1 LAGGSEA
8 FDVKGFT
15 VGYTFASLRLRNYRL
30 LWLAQLGT
38 SMGQWMD
45 QMTRGWLMY
54 QITGSALQLG
64 LATALR
70 GLPLLF
76 FGILAGAV
84 ADRSNRKSQLIMAQ
98 VINAFLNVILATLV
112 LLHRVQPW
120 HVYVTGFLAGTVQA
134 FQQPA
139 RQTLISD
146 IVGAR
151 HLMNALA
158 LNAMALNVARALGP
172 AAAGLLIAFIGA
184 HGSYYTQAAMFVLAT
199 LWTMQMA
206 MPERSPESAAVRRE
220 PFMRSIVA
228 GLAFVVQDRDI
239 RTLMILAHGPLTLG
253 MPYMSLMPIF
263 AKDVLHGG
271 AQLQGFLLTTI
282 GIGSVLGSLAVASM
296 QRRYSYGYSVVIGA
310 LAFGVTL
317 FGFASAH
324 DILLSALCAF
334 GVGVCV
340 VAYQTQNQT
349 LLQLLAPREMRGRV
363 MSIFLLNRGLVPLGT
378 FIGGVLAEHLG
389 GPLALQIMSL
399 AVLGVVVLVSLL
411 TPRFLKLR
419 VEFQDRVPTR

>member
-1 LAGGSEA
+1 MK
-8 FDVKGFT
+8 VFT
-15 VGYTFASLRLRNYRL
+15 AGYTFVSLHLRDYRL
-30 LWLAQLGT
+30 LWLAQLST

-54 QITGSALQLG
+54 ELTGSALELG

-84 ADRSNRKSQLIMAQ
+84 ADRSNRKSQLILAQ
-98 VINAFLNVILATLV
+98 VTNAILNVLLATLV

-151 HLMNALA
+151 QLLNALA
-158 LNAMALNVARALGP
+158 LNSMALNVARALGP

-184 HGSYYTQAAMFVLAT
+184 HGSYYIQAGMFLLAT

-206 MPERSPESAAVRRE
+206 IPERSPESAALRRE
-220 PFMRSIVA
+220 PFLRSIVA
-228 GLAFVVQDRDI
+228 GLAFVVWDRDI

-271 AQLQGFLLTTI
+271 ARLQGFLLTII
-282 GIGSVLGSLAVASM
+282 GIGSVLGSLGVASM
-296 QRRYSYGYSVVIGA
+296 QRHYSYGYSVVLGA

-317 FGFASAH
+317 FGFASART
-324 DILLSALCAF
+324 IVLSSVCAF
-334 GVGVCV
+334 GIGVCV

-349 LLQLLAPREMRGRV
+349 LLQLLAPRELRGRV

-399 AVLGVVVLVSLL
+399 AVLGVIVLVSLL

>member
-1 LAGGSEA
+1 
-8 FDVKGFT
+8 
-15 VGYTFASLRLRNYRL
+15 
-30 LWLAQLGT
+30 
-38 SMGQWMD
+38 MGQWMD

-54 QITGSALQLG
+54 EITGSALELG

-84 ADRSNRKSQLIMAQ
+84 ADRSNRKSQLIVAQ
-98 VINAFLNVILATLV
+98 VTNAILNVILATLV

-158 LNAMALNVARALGP
+158 LNSMALNVARALGP

-184 HGSYYTQAAMFVLAT
+184 HGSYYTQAAMFMLAT
-199 LWTMQMA
+199 LWTVQMA
-206 MPERSPESAAVRRE
+206 IPERSPESAAARRE

-271 AQLQGFLLTTI
+271 AQLQGFLLTII
-282 GIGSVLGSLAVASM
+282 GLGSVLGALGVASIG
-296 QRRYSYGYSVVIGA
+296 RRYSYGHSVVVGA
-310 LAFGVTL
+310 LAFGITL
-317 FGFASAH
+317 FGFASAR
-324 DILLSALCAF
+324 DLMLSSICAF

-340 VAYQTQNQT
+340 VVYQTQNQT

-363 MSIFLLNRGLVPLGT
+363 MSIFLLNRGMVPLGT
-378 FIGGVLAEHLG
+378 FVGGVLAEHLG

>member
-1 LAGGSEA
+1 
-8 FDVKGFT
+8 VKVFT
-15 VGYTFASLRLRNYRL
+15 AGYTFASLRSRDYRL
-30 LWLAQLGT
+30 LWLAQLST

-54 QITGSALQLG
+54 ELTGSALELG

-70 GLPLLF
+70 GLPMLF

-84 ADRSNRKSQLIMAQ
+84 ADRSNRKSQLIVAQ
-98 VINAFLNVILATLV
+98 VTNAILNVILATLV

-151 HLMNALA
+151 HLLNALA

-184 HGSYYTQAAMFVLAT
+184 HGSYYTQAAMFMLAT
-199 LWTMQMA
+199 LWTVQMA
-206 MPERSPESAAVRRE
+206 MPARSPEAAALRRE

-228 GLAFVVQDRDI
+228 GLAFVVQERDI

-271 AQLQGFLLTTI
+271 ARLQGFLLTII
-282 GIGSVLGSLAVASM
+282 GIGSVLGSLGVASM
-296 QRRYSYGYSVVIGA
+296 RRRYSYGHSVVVGA
-310 LAFGVTL
+310 LAFGITL
-317 FGFASAH
+317 FGFASAR
-324 DILLSALCAF
+324 DLMLSSVCAF

-340 VAYQTQNQT
+340 VVYQTQNQT

-378 FIGGVLAEHLG
+378 LVGGVLAEHLG

-399 AVLGVVVLVSLL
+399 AVLGVVVVVSLL

-419 VEFQDRVPTR
+419 IEFQDRVPTR

>member
-1 LAGGSEA
+1 VRLFSESHT
-8 FDVKGFT
+8 FT
-15 VGYTFASLRLRNYRL
+15 SLQLRDYRL
-30 LWLAQLGT
+30 LWLGQVGT

-45 QMTRGWLMY
+45 QVTRGWLIY
-54 QITGSALQLG
+54 QITGSAFELG

-84 ADRSNRKSQLIMAQ
+84 ADRSNRKHQLILAQ
-98 VINAFLNVILATLV
+98 VTNAILNAILATVV
-112 LLHRVQPW
+112 LFGHVQPW

-151 HLMNALA
+151 YLMNALA
-158 LNAMALNVARALGP
+158 LNAMALNMSRAVGP
-172 AAAGLLIAFIGA
+172 AVAGLLIAFIGA

-199 LWTMQMA
+199 VWTVQMA
-206 MPERSPESAAVRRE
+206 VPEREAESAAVRRE
-220 PFMRSIVA
+220 PFMRSIVE
-228 GLAFVVQDRDI
+228 GLTFVMRDRDI
-239 RTLMILAHGPLTLG
+239 RILMVLAHGPLTLG
-253 MPYMSLMPIF
+253 MPYMSLFPIF
-263 AKDVLHGG
+263 ARDVLHGG
-271 AQLQGFLLTTI
+271 ARLQGFLMTLV
-282 GIGSVLGSLAVASM
+282 GVGSVLGSLVVASL
-296 QRRYSYGYSVVIGA
+296 QRGYSYGRAVVIGA
-310 LAFGVTL
+310 LAFGITL

-324 DILLSALCAF
+324 DVTLSSLCAF
-334 GVGVCV
+334 CLGICV
-340 VAYQTQNQT
+340 VTYQTQNQT
-349 LLQLLAPREMRGRV
+349 MLQLLAPRPMRGRV

-378 FIGGVLAEHLG
+378 FIGGVLAQHLG

-399 AVLGVVVLVSLL
+399 AVLSVVMSIILL
-411 TPRFLKLR
+411 APRFLKLR

>member
-1 LAGGSEA
+1 
-8 FDVKGFT
+8 VKVFT
-15 VGYTFASLRLRNYRL
+15 AGYTFASLRSRDYRL
-30 LWLAQLGT
+30 LWLAQLST

-54 QITGSALQLG
+54 EITGSALQLG

-84 ADRSNRKSQLIMAQ
+84 ADRSNRKSQLIVAQ
-98 VINAFLNVILATLV
+98 VTNAILNVMLATLV

-120 HVYVTGFLAGTVQA
+120 HVYVTGFFAGTVQA

-158 LNAMALNVARALGP
+158 LNSMALNVARALGP

-199 LWTMQMA
+199 LWTVQMA
-206 MPERSPESAAVRRE
+206 IPARSPESAAVRRE
-220 PFMRSIVA
+220 PFLRSIVA

-271 AQLQGFLLTTI
+271 ARLQGFLLTII
-282 GIGSVLGSLAVASM
+282 GIGSVLGALGVASM
-296 QRRYSYGYSVVIGA
+296 RRHYSYGYAVVVGA
-310 LAFGVTL
+310 LAFGITL
-317 FGFASAH
+317 FGFASAR
-324 DILLSALCAF
+324 DLVLSSVCAF

-378 FIGGVLAEHLG
+378 FVGGVLAEHLG

-411 TPRFLKLR
+411 APRFPKLR

>member
-1 LAGGSEA
+1 MRVFTAGH
-8 FDVKGFT
+8 
-15 VGYTFASLRLRNYRL
+15 TFASLRLRDYRL
-30 LWLAQLGT
+30 LCLGQFST

-45 QMTRGWLMY
+45 QMTRSWLMY

-64 LATALR
+64 VATALR

-84 ADRSNRKSQLIMAQ
+84 ADRADRKNQLIVAQ
-98 VINAFLNVILATLV
+98 VTNAILNVILATLV

-158 LNAMALNVARALGP
+158 LNSMALNVSRAVGP
-172 AAAGLLIAFIGA
+172 ALAGVLIALVGA

-199 LWTMQMA
+199 LWTVQMA
-206 MPERSPESAAVRRE
+206 SPERSPESAEVRRE
-220 PFMRSIVA
+220 PFIRSIVA
-228 GLAFVVQDRDI
+228 GLAFVARDRDI

-271 AQLQGFLLTTI
+271 AQLQGLLMTII
-282 GIGSVLGSLAVASM
+282 GIGSVLGALGVASM
-296 QRRYSYGYSVVIGA
+296 RGRYTYGRAVVIGA
-310 LAFGVTL
+310 LAFGITL
-317 FGFASAH
+317 LGFASART
-324 DILLSALCAF
+324 ILLSSLCAF

-340 VAYQTQNQT
+340 VMYQTQNQT
-349 LLQLLAPREMRGRV
+349 LLQLLAPRHMRGRV

-378 FIGGVLAEHLG
+378 FVGGVLAEHLG

-399 AVLGVVVLVSLL
+399 AVLGVVVLVALL
-411 TPRFLKLR
+411 TPRFLTLR

>member
-1 LAGGSEA
+1 AFSVKVFTAGH
-8 FDVKGFT
+8 
-15 VGYTFASLRLRNYRL
+15 TFASLRSRDYLL
-30 LWLAQLGT
+30 LWLAQLST

-54 QITGSALQLG
+54 ELTRSALDLG

-84 ADRSNRKSQLIMAQ
+84 ADRSNRKSQLIVAQ
-98 VINAFLNVILATLV
+98 VTNAILNVLLATLV

-158 LNAMALNVARALGP
+158 LNAMATNVARAIGP
-172 AAAGLLIAFIGA
+172 ALAGILIALTGT
-184 HGSYYTQAAMFVLAT
+184 HGSYYVQAVLFVPAT
-199 LWTMQMA
+199 LWTIQMVV
-206 MPERSPESAAVRRE
+206 PERSPESAAARRE
-220 PFMRSIVA
+220 PFWHSVAA
-228 GLAFVVQDRDI
+228 GLAFVVQDHDI

-253 MPYMSLMPIF
+253 MSYMSLLPIF

-271 AQLQGFLLTTI
+271 ASMQGVLTTII
-282 GIGSVLGSLAVASM
+282 GIGSVLGSLWVATI
-296 QRRYSYGYSVVIGA
+296 QRRYSYGRTVVLGA
-310 LAFGVTL
+310 FAFGVTL
-317 FGFASAH
+317 FVFASAR
-324 DILLSALCAF
+324 ALMMSSICAF
-334 GVGVCV
+334 CIGVSV
-340 VAYQTQNQT
+340 VTYQTQNQT
-349 LLQLLAPREMRGRV
+349 LLQLLAPRHIRGRV
-363 MSIFLLNRGLVPLGT
+363 MSFFLLNRGLVPLGT
-378 FIGGVLAEHLG
+378 LLAGVLAEHLG

-399 AVLGVVVLVSLL
+399 A
-411 TPRFLKLR
+411 
-419 VEFQDRVPTR
+419 

>member
-1 LAGGSEA
+1 
-8 FDVKGFT
+8 VKVFT
-15 VGYTFASLRLRNYRL
+15 AGYTFVSLHLRDYRL
-30 LWLAQLGT
+30 LWLAQLST

-54 QITGSALQLG
+54 ELTGSALELG

-84 ADRSNRKSQLIMAQ
+84 ADRSNRKSQLILAQ
-98 VINAFLNVILATLV
+98 VTNAILNVLLATLV

-151 HLMNALA
+151 QLLNALA
-158 LNAMALNVARALGP
+158 LNSMALNVARALGP

-184 HGSYYTQAAMFVLAT
+184 HGSYYIQAGMFLLAT

-206 MPERSPESAAVRRE
+206 IPERSPESAALRRE
-220 PFMRSIVA
+220 PFLRSIVA
-228 GLAFVVQDRDI
+228 GLAFVVWDRDI

-271 AQLQGFLLTTI
+271 ARLQGFLLTII
-282 GIGSVLGSLAVASM
+282 GIGSVLGSLGVASM
-296 QRRYSYGYSVVIGA
+296 QRHYSYGYSVVLGA

-317 FGFASAH
+317 FGFASART
-324 DILLSALCAF
+324 IVLSSVCAF
-334 GVGVCV
+334 GIGVCV

-349 LLQLLAPREMRGRV
+349 LLQLLAPRELRGRV

-399 AVLGVVVLVSLL
+399 AVLGVIVLVSLL

>member
-1 LAGGSEA
+1 VKA
-8 FDVKGFT
+8 FT
-15 VGYTFASLRLRNYRL
+15 AGYTFASLRSRDYRL
-30 LWLAQLGT
+30 LWLAQLST

-54 QITGSALQLG
+54 ELTGSPLQLG

-76 FGILAGAV
+76 FGILAGAL
-84 ADRSNRKSQLIMAQ
+84 ADRSNRKSQLIVAQ
-98 VINAFLNVILATLV
+98 VTNAILNMILATLV

-120 HVYVTGFLAGTVQA
+120 HVYMTGFLAGTVQA

-158 LNAMALNVARALGP
+158 LNSMALNVARALGP

-199 LWTMQMA
+199 LWTVQMA
-206 MPERSPESAAVRRE
+206 MPARSPEAAAVRRE

-271 AQLQGFLLTTI
+271 AQLQGFLLTII
-282 GIGSVLGSLAVASM
+282 GVGSVLGALGVASM
-296 QRRYSYGYSVVIGA
+296 RRHYSYGYAVVVGA
-310 LAFGVTL
+310 LAFGMTL
-317 FGFASAH
+317 FGFASART
-324 DILLSALCAF
+324 IVLSSVCAF

-378 FIGGVLAEHLG
+378 FVGGVLAEHLG
-389 GPLALQIMSL
+389 GPRALQIMSL
-399 AVLGVVVLVSLL
+399 AVLGVVLLVSLL
-411 TPRFLKLR
+411 APRFLKLR

>member
-1 LAGGSEA
+1 MK
-8 FDVKGFT
+8 VFT
-15 VGYTFASLRLRNYRL
+15 ASHTFASLHSRDYRL
-30 LWLAQLGT
+30 LWLAQLST

-54 QITGSALQLG
+54 ELTGSALDLG

-84 ADRSNRKSQLIMAQ
+84 ADRSNRKSQLIVAQ
-98 VINAFLNVILATLV
+98 VTNAILNVLLATLV

-151 HLMNALA
+151 HLLNALA

-184 HGSYYTQAAMFVLAT
+184 HGSYYTQAAMFILAT
-199 LWTMQMA
+199 LWTVQMTV
-206 MPERSPESAAVRRE
+206 PESSPESAAVRRE

-271 AQLQGFLLTTI
+271 ARLQGFLLTII
-282 GIGSVLGSLAVASM
+282 GIGSVLGALGVASIR
-296 QRRYSYGYSVVIGA
+296 RRYTYGHSVVVGA
-310 LAFGVTL
+310 LAFGITL
-317 FGFASAH
+317 FGFASARA
-324 DILLSALCAF
+324 IMWSIICAF

-378 FIGGVLAEHLG
+378 LVGGVLAEHLG

>member
-1 LAGGSEA
+1 VKVFTAGH
-8 FDVKGFT
+8 
-15 VGYTFASLRLRNYRL
+15 TFASLHSRDYRL
-30 LWLAQLGT
+30 LWLAQLST

-54 QITGSALQLG
+54 ELTRSALDLG

-84 ADRSNRKSQLIMAQ
+84 ADRSNRKSQLIVAQ
-98 VINAFLNVILATLV
+98 VTNAILNVLLATLV

-146 IVGAR
+146 IVSAR
-151 HLMNALA
+151 HLLNALA

-172 AAAGLLIAFIGA
+172 AVAGLLIAFIGA
-184 HGSYYTQAAMFVLAT
+184 HGSYYTQAAMFMLAT
-199 LWTMQMA
+199 LWTVQMTV
-206 MPERSPESAAVRRE
+206 PESSPESAAVRRE

-271 AQLQGFLLTTI
+271 ARLQGLLLTII
-282 GIGSVLGSLAVASM
+282 GIGSVLGALGVASIR
-296 QRRYSYGYSVVIGA
+296 RRYSYGHSVVVGA
-310 LAFGVTL
+310 LTFGITL
-317 FGFASAH
+317 FGFASART
-324 DILLSALCAF
+324 IVWSAICAF

-378 FIGGVLAEHLG
+378 FVGGVLAEHLG

>member
-1 LAGGSEA
+1 
-8 FDVKGFT
+8 
-15 VGYTFASLRLRNYRL
+15 
-30 LWLAQLGT
+30 
-38 SMGQWMD
+38 
-45 QMTRGWLMY
+45 
-54 QITGSALQLG
+54 
-64 LATALR
+64 
-70 GLPLLF
+70 
-76 FGILAGAV
+76 
-84 ADRSNRKSQLIMAQ
+84 
-98 VINAFLNVILATLV
+98 
-112 LLHRVQPW
+112 
-120 HVYVTGFLAGTVQA
+120 VQA

-199 LWTMQMA
+199 LWTVQMA
-206 MPERSPESAAVRRE
+206 MPARSPESAAVRRE

-263 AKDVLHGG
+263 AQDVLHGG
-271 AQLQGFLLTTI
+271 ARLQGFLLTII
-282 GIGSVLGSLAVASM
+282 GIGSVLGALIVASM
-296 QRRYSYGYSVVIGA
+296 QRRYSYGSSVVMGA

-317 FGFASAH
+317 FGFASAR
-324 DILLSALCAF
+324 DIMLSALCAF

-378 FIGGVLAEHLG
+378 FIAGVLAEHLG

-419 VEFQDRVPTR
+419 IEFQDRVPTR

>member
-1 LAGGSEA
+1 VKVFTAG
-8 FDVKGFT
+8 
-15 VGYTFASLRLRNYRL
+15 YMFASLRSRDYRL
-30 LWLAQLGT
+30 LWLAQLST

-54 QITGSALQLG
+54 ELTGSALQLG

-84 ADRSNRKSQLIMAQ
+84 ADRSNRKSQLIVAQ
-98 VINAFLNVILATLV
+98 VTNAILNVILATLV

-151 HLMNALA
+151 HLLNALA

-206 MPERSPESAAVRRE
+206 IPERSPESAAVRRE
-220 PFMRSIVA
+220 PFMRSIIA
-228 GLAFVVQDRDI
+228 GLAFVVLDRDI

-271 AQLQGFLLTTI
+271 ARLQGFLLTII
-282 GIGSVLGSLAVASM
+282 GIGSVLGSLGVASM
-296 QRRYSYGYSVVIGA
+296 QRRYSYGYSVVMGA

-324 DILLSALCAF
+324 AIVLSSICAF

-340 VAYQTQNQT
+340 VVYQTQNQT

-378 FIGGVLAEHLG
+378 FVGGVLAEHLG

-399 AVLGVVVLVSLL
+399 AVLGVVILVSLL
-411 TPRFLKLR
+411 APRFLKLR
-419 VEFQDRVPTR
+419 IEFQDRVPTR